1 MAIWSNS
8 KWSNSR
14 NGNLRYSV
22 NRENNSGVYIGPTQ
36 GLSSPKNSRRACLCL
51 NENTYHVRCCNGAL
65 MEQGIGVIQSPVRT
79 KGGAFSDGY
88 SDGFDIVLNNE

>member
-1 MAIWSNS
+1 
-8 KWSNSR
+8 
-14 NGNLRYSV
+14 
-22 NRENNSGVYIGPTQ
+22 
-36 GLSSPKNSRRACLCL
+36 
-51 NENTYHVRCCNGAL
+51 

>member
-22 NRENNSGVYIGPTQ
+22 NRENASGIYIGPTR
-36 GLSSPKNSRRACLCL
+36 GLSSPKNSRRACLCID
-51 NENTYHVRCCNGAL
+51 EDTYHVRCCNGAL
-65 MEQGIGVIQSPVRT
+65 LEQGIGATQSATAT

-88 SDGFDIVLNNE
+88 STGFDIITE